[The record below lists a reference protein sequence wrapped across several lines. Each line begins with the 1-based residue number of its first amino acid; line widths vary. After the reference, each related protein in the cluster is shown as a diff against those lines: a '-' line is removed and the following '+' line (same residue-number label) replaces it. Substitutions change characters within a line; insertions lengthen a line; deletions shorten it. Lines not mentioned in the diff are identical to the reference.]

1 MLNSWT
7 FTMSKLYIRPR
18 GYPEGASKIA
28 KTIIGHHRPPRNGQ
42 STVQGPSI
50 VNRVNFDSNI

>member
-1 MLNSWT
+1 
-7 FTMSKLYIRPR
+7 MSKLYIRPR